1 VRRWRKRSAR
11 TAFLRLARFLASL
24 VQPLGQRRVLAA
36 QHAAHFA
43 RGILGGHG
51 EAEDLVQLGERRR

>member
-1 VRRWRKRSAR
+1 V
-11 TAFLRLARFLASL
+11 
-24 VQPLGQRRVLAA
+24 LGA

-51 EAEDLVQLGERRR
+51 EAEDLGQLGERRR

>member
-1 VRRWRKRSAR
+1 V
-11 TAFLRLARFLASL
+11 
-24 VQPLGQRRVLAA
+24 LGA

-51 EAEDLVQLGERRR
+51 EAEHLGQLALELGERRY